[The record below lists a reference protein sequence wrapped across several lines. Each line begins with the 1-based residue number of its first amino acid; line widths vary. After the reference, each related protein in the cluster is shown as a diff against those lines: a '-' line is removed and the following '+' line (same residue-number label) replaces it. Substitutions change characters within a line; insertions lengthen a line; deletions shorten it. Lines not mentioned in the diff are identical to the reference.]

1 MLNSIWFYLYV
12 FFMSNQLYFVPITPA
27 SVVQRN
33 KQAAHDRKESMTYAR
48 SLGAFMSPDDAMFLK
63 NAVQVDRKVVVECV
77 VTTEKGKQNNF
88 LCFLARSC
96 ITVFVLTC

>member
-77 VTTEKGKQNNF
+77 VTTEKGKQNF
-88 LCFLARSC
+88 PS
-96 ITVFVLTC
+96 VF